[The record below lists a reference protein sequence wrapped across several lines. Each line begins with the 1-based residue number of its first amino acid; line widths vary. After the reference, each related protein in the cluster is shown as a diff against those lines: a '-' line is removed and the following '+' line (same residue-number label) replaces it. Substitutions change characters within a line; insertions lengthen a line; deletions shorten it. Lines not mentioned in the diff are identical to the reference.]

1 MRRNRALTV
10 ASIGVGFFIFL
21 GIAGNHIAPYNP
33 LATNVL
39 RLTEGPS
46 MVHWFGT
53 DELGRDLLSRVIA
66 GAQVSML
73 VAFVSTAIAAVFG
86 IAIGAISGYLGGWI
100 DEGIMRVLDIILAFP
115 QIVLAIA
122 LAAALGPNL
131 TNVIII
137 IGFLGIPQF
146 ARVVRGSVLSVRELD
161 YITAAR
167 VTGVREFRILSD
179 HVIPNTLTPILI
191 LSTIFIPSAILTEAA
206 LSFLGL
212 GIQPPAPSWGNLIAD
227 GSQYLLV
234 DPWMAFFPGMAITL
248 TVLAFNFVGDGV
260 RDALDPRSS
269 A

>member
-1 MRRNRALTV
+1 MTV
-10 ASIGVGFFIFL
+10 ALVGVGFFMFL
-21 GIAGNHIAPYNP
+21 GIAGSHIEPANP

-39 RLTEGPS
+39 QLTQGPS
-46 MVHWFGT
+46 RAHWFGT

-73 VAFVSTAIAAVFG
+73 VAFVSTAIAAAFG
-86 IAIGAISGYLGGWI
+86 VAIGAVAGYLGGWI
-100 DEGIMRVLDIILAFP
+100 DEGIMRALDIVLAFP

-137 IGFLGIPQF
+137 IGVLGVPQF
-146 ARVVRGSVLSVRELD
+146 ARVVRGSVLAVRELD
-161 YITAAR
+161 YVTAAR
-167 VTGVREFRILSD
+167 VTGVRELRILSD

-191 LSTIFIPSAILTEAA
+191 LATIFIPSAILTEAA

-234 DPWMAFFPGMAITL
+234 NPWMAFFPGMAITL

-260 RDALDPRSS
+260 RDALDPRSTR
-269 A
+269 